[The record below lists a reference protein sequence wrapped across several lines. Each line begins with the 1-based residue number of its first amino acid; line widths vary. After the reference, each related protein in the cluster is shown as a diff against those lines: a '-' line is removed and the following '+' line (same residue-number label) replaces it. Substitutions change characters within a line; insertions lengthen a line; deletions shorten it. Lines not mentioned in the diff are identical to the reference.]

1 MRHYFTVRG
10 AVLAI
15 GILAYNS
22 LQTSAQVTTDPNC
35 KQDDQV
41 TASIDRIS
49 KVLDKVAS
57 SVEAVPPAAAQ
68 SLKDEVQKALEHKT
82 NSDLVASNH
91 FYFPLKF
98 HDNFNIAA
106 GNLQAAKDARLGK
119 DRARYL
125 VVVLLRLADV
135 NSDMEGYID
144 FDLKRRPAILNDD
157 ARSTMRS
164 RLQGARIQTTSL
176 LQCIIDQL

>member
-49 KVLDKVAS
+49 AALEKVAG
-57 SVEAVPPAAAQ
+57 SVELVPAAAA
-68 SLKDEVQKALEHKT
+68 LNLRDEARKALEHKAK
-82 NSDLVASNH
+82 SDLVASNR

-98 HDNFNIAA
+98 HENFTIAA
-106 GNLQAAKDARLGK
+106 SNLQAAKDARLGK

-125 VVVLLRLADV
+125 VVVLLRLVDV
-135 NSDMEGYID
+135 GSDMEGYID
-144 FDLKRRPAILNDD
+144 FDLKRNASILTDD

-164 RLQGARIQTTSL
+164 SLQAARVQTTSL

>member
-1 MRHYFTVRG
+1 MGFWRSKIHISKSPGQPPGQVVRG
-10 AVLAI
+10 RIRSYLRQVVCHAVRR
-15 GILAYNS
+15 S
-22 LQTSAQVTTDPNC
+22 SSDPC
-35 KQDDQV
+35 
-41 TASIDRIS
+41 ASGC
-49 KVLDKVAS
+49 LAS

-68 SLKDEVQKALEHKT
+68 NRKNEVQKALEHKT
-82 NSDLVASNH
+82 KSDLVASNH

-164 RLQGARIQTTSL
+164 RLQAARIQTTSL
-176 LQCIIDQL
+176 LQCIIDEL

>member
-1 MRHYFTVRG
+1 
-10 AVLAI
+10 LAI
-15 GILAYNS
+15 GILVYS
-22 LQTSAQVTTDPNC
+22 LLQTSAQVIAEPNC
-35 KQDDQV
+35 KQEDQV

-49 KVLDKVAS
+49 AALKKVAS
-57 SVEAVPPAAAQ
+57 SVESVPPEAAQ
-68 SLKDEVQKALEHKT
+68 NLKDEARKALEHKT
-82 NSDLVASNH
+82 KSDLVASNR
-91 FYFPLKF
+91 FYFPIKL

-119 DRARYL
+119 DRARNL

-144 FDLKRRPAILNDD
+144 FDLKRRPSILNDD
-157 ARSTMRS
+157 TRSTMRS
-164 RLQGARIQTTSL
+164 SLQAARIQTTSL

>member
-49 KVLDKVAS
+49 AALEKVAS
-57 SVEAVPPAAAQ
+57 SVESVPPAAAQ
-68 SLKDEVQKALEHKT
+68 NLKDEARKALEHKT
-82 NSDLVASNH
+82 KSDLVASNR

-98 HDNFNIAA
+98 HENFNYRC
-106 GNLQAAKDARLGK
+106 QQSTSGK
-119 DRARYL
+119 GRSFR
-125 VVVLLRLADV
+125 
-135 NSDMEGYID
+135 
-144 FDLKRRPAILNDD
+144 KR
-157 ARSTMRS
+157 
-164 RLQGARIQTTSL
+164 
-176 LQCIIDQL
+176 

>member
-1 MRHYFTVRG
+1 MRDYFNVRT
-10 AVLAI
+10 AFLAI
-15 GILAYNS
+15 GILVYS
-22 LQTSAQVTTDPNC
+22 LLQTSAQVIADQNC
-35 KQDDQV
+35 KQEDQV
-41 TASIDRIS
+41 MASIDRIS
-49 KVLDKVAS
+49 AALKNVAS
-57 SVEAVPPAAAQ
+57 SVELVPPAEAQ
-68 SLKDEVQKALEHKT
+68 YLKDEAQKALEHKT
-82 NSDLVASNH
+82 KSDLVASNR

-135 NSDMEGYID
+135 ASDTEGYID
-144 FDLKRRPAILNDD
+144 FDLKRRPAILSDD

-164 RLQGARIQTTSL
+164 SLQAARVQTTSL